1 MKRGLGWL
9 VVLLAV
15 AGAAGG
21 AWMWLRPAAEVV
33 TFKTGAVA
41 RQDVKATVSSTGT
54 LQAVTTVEVG
64 TQVSGVVAELLVDF
78 NDHVEQGQVI
88 ARIDPTLLTA
98 DLASARATLSVREA
112 ERDKAAVEL
121 TRLEELVDHGT
132 ASQQELVAAKT
143 ASSVAVAQVRL
154 ARVAVERAEHNLS
167 YATITSPVT
176 GTVLERAVEAGQT
189 VNAGMTAP
197 RLFLLAGD
205 LAAMQI
211 KASVDEADIGKVAV
225 GQPVS
230 FNVRAF
236 DEATFTGKVGQVRL
250 QSALVEGV
258 VTYTVMIDVP
268 NADLRLLPGMTA
280 TVDFVVQEVPAALC
294 VPNAALRFKPDPGQ
308 IAAAEGEA
316 PAVGAPA
323 VGAPAAGPP
332 GAGGPPG
339 GGRKRGGRGG
349 GGVIWLAEG
358 VDKVRAL
365 PVQTGPTDGTCTVVT
380 GEGVEEGLMV
390 VTGVERATTGEAG
403 GGPLAPKA
411 SGSQRPGGF

>member
-9 VVLLAV
+9 IVLLAV

-21 AWMWLRPAAEVV
+21 AWVWLRPQPEIVA
-33 TFKTGAVA
+33 FKTGAVA

-78 NDHVEQGQVI
+78 NDHVEQGRVI

-98 DLASARATLSVREA
+98 DLASTRATLSVREA
-112 ERDKAAVEL
+112 ERDKAAAEL
-121 TRLEELVDHGT
+121 RRLEELVSHGT
-132 ASQQELVAAKT
+132 ASDQELVAAKT
-143 ASSVAVAQVRL
+143 ASSVAIAQVRL

-294 VPNAALRFKPDPGQ
+294 VPNAALRFKPEPGQ
-308 IAAAEGEA
+308 IAGAEGEA
-316 PAVGAPA
+316 AAP
-323 VGAPAAGPP
+323 AGPP
-332 GAGGPPG
+332 AGGPPG
-339 GGRKRGGRGG
+339 GGPPGGGPPGAGRKRGGRGG

-358 VDKVRAL
+358 ADKVRAL

-380 GEGVEEGLMV
+380 GDGVEEGLTV
-390 VTGVERATTGEAG
+390 VTGVERAAAGEGG

-411 SGSQRPGGF
+411 TGSQRPGGF